1 MSRELARR
9 GSAERR
15 VEQLPAEYWTLLT
28 RVRWPGRPDR
38 CVDEVLV
45 GPSGVHVVLHRAGR
59 PASAAT
65 SGSEGADL
73 EEAAAR
79 AAAVA
84 LAVADLLPH
93 RYRGVVTP
101 ALRLTDTDE
110 VGFSVGDVFAASPG
124 VLRHSWRHR
133 ARVLSTSEAD
143 AIADRLRARLEP
155 FPVESPRSAA
165 ATWWKWRRLWLAGV
179 ISTTTGVGVV
189 LALGAAE
196 SWVHP

>member
-38 CVDEVLV
+38 WVDEVLV
-45 GPSGVHVVLHRAGR
+45 GPSGVHVVLHRSGR
-59 PASAAT
+59 ATSAAS
-65 SGSEGADL
+65 SGSEDADL
-73 EEAAAR
+73 EEAAVR
-79 AAAVA
+79 AGAGA

-101 ALRLTDTDE
+101 AVCLTDTDE
-110 VGFSVGDVFAASPG
+110 VGLSVGEVFAASPG

-133 ARVLSTSEAD
+133 PRVLSTSEAD
-143 AIADRLRARLEP
+143 AIAARLRARLEP
-155 FPVESPRSAA
+155 FPVESPRSAG
-165 ATWWKWRRLWLAGV
+165 TWWKWRRLWLAGV
-179 ISTTTGVGVV
+179 LTAITGVGAV
-189 LALGAAE
+189 LALGAPE
-196 SWVHP
+196 SWAHP

>member
-9 GSAERR
+9 RSAERR

-38 CVDEVLV
+38 WVDEVLV
-45 GPSGVHVVLHRAGR
+45 GPSGVHVVLNRAGR
-59 PASAAT
+59 PT
-65 SGSEGADL
+65 STGTSEGADL
-73 EEAAAR
+73 EGAAVR

-84 LAVADLLPH
+84 VAVGDLLPH

-101 ALRLTDTDE
+101 AVCLTDTHE
-110 VGFSVGDVFAASPG
+110 VGFSVYDVFAASPG

-133 ARVLSTSEAD
+133 PRVLSTSEAD

-165 ATWWKWRRLWLAGV
+165 APWWGWRRLWLAGV
-179 ISTTTGVGVV
+179 VATTGVGGA
-189 LALGAAE
+189 LAVAAAQPFA
-196 SWVHP
+196 HP

>member
-1 MSRELARR
+1 
-9 GSAERR
+9 

-28 RVRWPGRPDR
+28 RVRWPGRPDLLL
-38 CVDEVLV
+38 DEVLV

-59 PASAAT
+59 PAST
-65 SGSEGADL
+65 DTNDGEGADL
-73 EEAAAR
+73 EEAAFR

-84 LAVADLLPH
+84 LAVAGLLPE
-93 RYRGVVTP
+93 RYRTVVTP
-101 ALRLTDTDE
+101 AVCLTDTEE

-165 ATWWKWRRLWLAGV
+165 ATWWKWRKLWLAGV
-179 ISTTTGVGVV
+179 LTTTTGVGAV

-196 SWVHP
+196 SWAHP

>member
-9 GSAERR
+9 RSAERR

-38 CVDEVLV
+38 WVDEVLV
-45 GPSGVHVVLHRAGR
+45 GPSGVHVVLNRAGR
-59 PASAAT
+59 PTSTGTSA
-65 SGSEGADL
+65 SEGADL
-73 EEAAAR
+73 EETAVR

-84 LAVADLLPH
+84 VAVADLLPP

-101 ALRLTDTDE
+101 AVCLTDTDE

-133 ARVLSTSEAD
+133 PRVLSTSEAD

-155 FPVESPRSAA
+155 FPVASPRSAA

-179 ISTTTGVGVV
+179 LTTTTGVGAV
-189 LALGAAE
+189 LAVGAVE
-196 SWVHP
+196 SWAHP

>member
-38 CVDEVLV
+38 RVDEVLV
-45 GPSGVHVVLHRAGR
+45 GPSGVHVVLHRPGR
-59 PASAAT
+59 PT
-65 SGSEGADL
+65 STGTSSSEGADL
-73 EEAAAR
+73 EEAAVR

-84 LAVADLLPH
+84 VAVADLLPH
-93 RYRGVVTP
+93 RYRTVVTP
-101 ALRLTDTDE
+101 ALCLTDTVD

-133 ARVLSTSEAD
+133 PRVLSTSEAD

-165 ATWWKWRRLWLAGV
+165 AARWGWRRLWLAGV
-179 ISTTTGVGVV
+179 VTTTGVGAA
-189 LALGAAE
+189 LAVAAAQP
-196 SWVHP
+196 WAHP

>member
-38 CVDEVLV
+38 LVDEVLV
-45 GPSGVHVVLHRAGR
+45 GPSGVHVVLHRTGR
-59 PASAAT
+59 PAST
-65 SGSEGADL
+65 GTSEGADL
-73 EEAAAR
+73 EEAAVR

-84 LAVADLLPH
+84 VAVGDLLPH

-101 ALRLTDTDE
+101 AVCLTDTHE
-110 VGFSVGDVFAASPG
+110 VGFSVYDVFAASPG

-133 ARVLSTSEAD
+133 PRVLSTSEAD

-155 FPVESPRSAA
+155 FPVESPGSGAA
-165 ATWWKWRRLWLAGV
+165 PWWRWRRLWLAGV
-179 ISTTTGVGVV
+179 LTTTTGAGAV

-196 SWVHP
+196 SWAHP